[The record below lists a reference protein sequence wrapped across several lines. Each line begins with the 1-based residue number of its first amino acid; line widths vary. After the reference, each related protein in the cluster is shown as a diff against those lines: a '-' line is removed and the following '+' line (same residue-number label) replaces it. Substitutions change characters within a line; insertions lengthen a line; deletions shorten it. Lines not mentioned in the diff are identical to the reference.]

1 MDFLNLVSEV
11 GFPIASAVAS
21 GYFVFLTLKFILL
34 GVISSIK
41 GLNTIIV
48 SLDDRVRTMTHDV
61 IRIDTIVSE
70 ALGLNPDVER
80 IARKNGREDS
90 RKD

>member
-21 GYFVFLTLKFILL
+21 GYFVFLTLKFILS

-48 SLDDRVRTMTHDV
+48 SLDDRVKTMTHDV

-70 ALGLNPDVER
+70 ALGLKPDVER
-80 IARKNGREDS
+80 MARTNGREDS